1 MFPLDQ
7 LVSVSIQLK
16 ENGFSLCSIITT
28 QLNRP
33 LSAHIK
39 AACTKPY
46 HCFALFS
53 NMHFNATVSL
63 FMSLNLAHEKKSICK
78 RVHIP
83 SHSCSEE
90 FGYIKCYYTN
100 TNYICN
106 DKTTYYSQVL
116 SSY

>member
-1 MFPLDQ
+1 MFPQDQ
-7 LVSVSIQLK
+7 LVSVLIQLK
-16 ENGFSLCSIITT
+16 QNGISLCSIITT

-33 LSAHIK
+33 WSAHIK

-78 RVHIP
+78 GGYIP
-83 SHSCSEE
+83 SHSCSEVWL
-90 FGYIKCYYTN
+90 YKMLLYQH
-100 TNYICN
+100 
-106 DKTTYYSQVL
+106 KLHLQ
-116 SSY
+116 